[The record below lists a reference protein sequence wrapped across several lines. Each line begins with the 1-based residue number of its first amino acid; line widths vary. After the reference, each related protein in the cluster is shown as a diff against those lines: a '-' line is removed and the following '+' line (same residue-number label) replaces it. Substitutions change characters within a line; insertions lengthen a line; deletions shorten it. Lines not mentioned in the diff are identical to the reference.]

1 MSRAAPASDDAVV
14 VRAAT
19 VMGLVWLGDALI
31 YVVPPLLHDVLAVA
45 IVAAVLRPHMAAENR
60 VYRSSGV
67 DAPDGAP

>member
-1 MSRAAPASDDAVV
+1 VSRAAPASDDAVV

-19 VMGLVWLGDALI
+19 IIGLVWLGDAVI
-31 YVVPPLLHDVLAVA
+31 YVVLPRLHDVLAVA
-45 IVAAVLRPHMAAENR
+45 IVAAVLVHHMAAENR

>member
-31 YVVPPLLHDVLAVA
+31 YVVLALLYHVLAVA
-45 IVAAVLRPHMAAENR
+45 IAAAVLVHHMAAENR
-60 VYRSSGV
+60 AYRIRGV
-67 DAPDGAP
+67 DAPGGAP